1 MNFAVMGIIS
11 HRSVG
16 GWGLGDRKASVVVQL
31 PSSSDPRYIV
41 SRFILYLVNY
51 LQLVF
56 HIWCTYSVL
65 VALSAESN
73 RIVLRCTSAEIF
85 VHKP

>member
-1 MNFAVMGIIS
+1 MGD
-11 HRSVG
+11 
-16 GWGLGDRKASVVVQL
+16 LKASVVVQL

-56 HIWCTYSVL
+56 HIWYTYSVL

-73 RIVLRCTSAEIF
+73 RIVLRRTSAEIF
-85 VHKP
+85 VRKP

>member
-1 MNFAVMGIIS
+1 MGIS
-11 HRSVG
+11 NHRSVG
-16 GWGLGDRKASVVVQL
+16 GGGLGDLKASVVVQL
-31 PSSSDPRYIV
+31 PSSSDPHYIV

-56 HIWCTYSVL
+56 HIWYTYSVL

-73 RIVLRCTSAEIF
+73 RIVLRRTSAEIF
-85 VHKP
+85 VRKP

>member
-1 MNFAVMGIIS
+1 MRLWVSLTIGQW
-11 HRSVG
+11 G
-16 GWGLGDRKASVVVQL
+16 GGGLGDLKASVVVQL

-56 HIWCTYSVL
+56 HIWYTYSVL

-73 RIVLRCTSAEIF
+73 RIILRCTSAEIF
-85 VHKP
+85 VRKL